1 MPSPIVIADDHPLFR
16 SALRRLLEEGPDVE
30 VLAEANDGQEALEL
44 CRRFGPELVVMDVIM
59 TGMDGIAATHAIKAE
74 PPRISVLVMTASES
88 MEHLAEAIRA
98 GAAGYILKTASPQQI
113 TEAIHK
119 VLKGESPLNQ
129 EIAMRLLMHLTNGK
143 RERLEEVRVEQAS
156 EALTPNKERRR
167 PLGALKRELSTR
179 EEEVLKLVV
188 QGQSNQQIATNL
200 LISTST
206 VKSHMR
212 HISEKLGV
220 CDRVQAAVRA
230 VELGLLDKRD
240 GG

>member
-1 MPSPIVIADDHPLFR
+1 
-16 SALRRLLEEGPDVE
+16 LEV
-30 VLAEANDGQEALEL
+30 VAEANDGQEALEL
-44 CRRFGPELVVMDVIM
+44 CCRLEPDLVLMDVFM
-59 TGMDGIAATHAIKAE
+59 PGMDGIAASHAIKAE
-74 PPRISVLVMTASES
+74 FPRISVLVMTASES
-88 MEHLAEAIRA
+88 MDHLAEALRA

-113 TEAIHK
+113 TEAIRK

-129 EIAMRLLMHLTNGK
+129 EIVMRLLMHLTSEK
-143 RERLEEVRVEQAS
+143 REGLEEERVEQAC
-156 EALTPNKERRR
+156 EALTSKERRR
-167 PLGALKRELSTR
+167 PLGALKRELSSR
-179 EEEVLKLVV
+179 EEEVLKLLV
-188 QGQSNQQIATNL
+188 QGQTNQQIARNL

-230 VELGLLDKRD
+230 VELGLLVERE